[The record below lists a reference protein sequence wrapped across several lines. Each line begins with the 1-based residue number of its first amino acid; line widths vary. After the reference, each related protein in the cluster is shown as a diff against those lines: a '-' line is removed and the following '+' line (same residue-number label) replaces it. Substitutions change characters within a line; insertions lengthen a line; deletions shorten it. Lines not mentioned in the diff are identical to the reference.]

1 MLTYSDSIIKLLIIA
16 MVHVVSSIVNTTG
29 LNEVILRSITYTV
42 KDTILEM
49 IGLAKIIATLKL
61 EVLLP

>member
-1 MLTYSDSIIKLLIIA
+1 